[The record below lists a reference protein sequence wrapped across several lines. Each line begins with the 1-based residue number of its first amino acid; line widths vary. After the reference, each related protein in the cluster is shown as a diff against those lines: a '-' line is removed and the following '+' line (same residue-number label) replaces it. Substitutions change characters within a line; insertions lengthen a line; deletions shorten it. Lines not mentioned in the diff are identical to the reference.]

1 MLEPLPEKGRVRV
14 NSRKLGTSGLSVSE
28 IAFGNW
34 ITHGAQVDVHAA
46 QACVHAA
53 LEAGITTFDTADV
66 YSDTRAEAVLSQA
79 LKGVRRERI
88 ELCTKVCHPTRTG
101 PNDRGL
107 EFAG

>member
-1 MLEPLPEKGRVRV
+1 M

-66 YSDTRAEAVLSQA
+66 YSDTRAEAVLRLSRFDSITFTQCMDN
-79 LKGVRRERI
+79 LVHLLWLWE
-88 ELCTKVCHPTRTG
+88 PQS
-101 PNDRGL
+101 
-107 EFAG
+107 